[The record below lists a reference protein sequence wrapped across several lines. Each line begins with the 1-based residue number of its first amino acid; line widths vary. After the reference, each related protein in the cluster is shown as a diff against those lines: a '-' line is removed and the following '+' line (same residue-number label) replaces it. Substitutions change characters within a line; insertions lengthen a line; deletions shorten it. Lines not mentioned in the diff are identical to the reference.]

1 MRITNEMMVN
11 NSVRRLNT
19 RLSAYERAQSELAT
33 GRRILKPSDDPSGAS
48 RALALRASR
57 RSTEQQVRNAS
68 DAKERLQVAD
78 TQLQTVSER
87 YSRVR
92 ELLTR
97 GASSTGPTE
106 RSALAHE
113 VAAIRDELAS
123 LANSTYAGKPL
134 FAGWTD
140 GPAVSRA
147 ADGTWQQVGGGQSV
161 SRRIGDSETVQ
172 VNVTAEEV
180 FGFSSDPDSNVFAL
194 LDRAEAALTAGDTDA
209 VAAALG
215 DLQGARS
222 VVETSLGRVGA
233 SGSRVESALNRSESA
248 LLSLRGELAQVEDV
262 DMAEAVMELQ
272 VQEVAYEAVL
282 GALGRA
288 LPASL
293 ASFLR

>member
-1 MRITNEMMVN
+1 MRVTNEMMVT
-11 NSVRRLNT
+11 NSVRRLHT
-19 RLSAYERAQSELAT
+19 RLSAYEQAQSQLAT

-48 RALALRASR
+48 RALALRATR
-57 RSTEQQVRNAS
+57 RSTEQQVRNGS

-87 YSRVR
+87 YTRVR

-106 RSALAHE
+106 RAALAQE
-113 VAAIRDELAS
+113 VAAIRDELSS
-123 LANSTYAGKPL
+123 LANGSYAGKPL
-134 FAGWTD
+134 FSGWTD
-140 GPAVSRA
+140 GPAVERA
-147 ADGTWQQVGGGQSV
+147 ADGTWQQRGGGQQV
-161 SRRIGDSETVQ
+161 SRRIGDDETVQ
-172 VNVTAEEV
+172 VNITAQEV
-180 FGFSSDPDSNVFAL
+180 FGFTADSDSNVFAL
-194 LDRAEAALTAGDTDA
+194 LDRAEAALSGGDTDA
-209 VAAALG
+209 VAASLGELEGARATVETALG
-215 DLQGARS
+215 RIGA
-222 VVETSLGRVGA
+222 A
-233 SGSRVESALNRSESA
+233 GSRVESALDRSEAA

-282 GALGRA
+282 SALAKA